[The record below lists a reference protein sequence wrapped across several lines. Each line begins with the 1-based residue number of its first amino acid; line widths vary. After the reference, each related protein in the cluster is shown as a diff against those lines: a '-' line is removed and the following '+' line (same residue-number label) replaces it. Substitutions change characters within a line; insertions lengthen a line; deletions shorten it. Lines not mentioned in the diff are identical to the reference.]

1 MLPFRDNVPRRS
13 TPLVTWLLIL
23 ANTLVFWLEL
33 RMPSEELASM
43 FGEFGIVPRL
53 ALDREDGLLGF
64 QLSAWWPFVT
74 SLFLHAGLLH
84 LFGNMWTLWIF
95 GDNVEDRMG
104 SGRFLFF
111 YLFCGLVAGFS
122 HTLTNPSSV
131 TPAIGASGAIAGV
144 LGAYFLLFPRARLTV
159 MVPIVIYPL
168 FFEIP
173 AFFYLLWWFLA
184 QVLSGT
190 TSLGV
195 EEHSGGVAWWAHI
208 GGFVA
213 GALTFPFFL
222 KPRRATHGWPQ
233 RRRGLL

>member
-13 TPLVTWLLIL
+13 APLVTWLLIL
-23 ANTLVFWLEL
+23 VNALVFWLEL
-33 RMPSEELASM
+33 SLPADELASVL
-43 FGEFGIVPRL
+43 GEFGIVPRVV
-53 ALDREDGLLGF
+53 LDREEGVLGF
-64 QLSAWWPFVT
+64 QPAAWWPFVT
-74 SLFLHAGLLH
+74 SQFLHGGLLH

-104 SGRFLFF
+104 HGRFLVF
-111 YLFCGLVAGFS
+111 YLFCGLVAGFT
-122 HTLTNPSSV
+122 HTLTNPSSDM
-131 TPAIGASGAIAGV
+131 PAIGASGAIAGT

-159 MVPIVIYPL
+159 MVPIVIYPV

-173 AFFYLLWWFLA
+173 AFFYLLWWFLT

-190 TSLGV
+190 TPLGV
-195 EEHSGGVAWWAHI
+195 EEHSGGVAWWAHV

-222 KPRRATHGWPQ
+222 KPRETRGWPQ
-233 RRRGLL
+233 RRRSLL